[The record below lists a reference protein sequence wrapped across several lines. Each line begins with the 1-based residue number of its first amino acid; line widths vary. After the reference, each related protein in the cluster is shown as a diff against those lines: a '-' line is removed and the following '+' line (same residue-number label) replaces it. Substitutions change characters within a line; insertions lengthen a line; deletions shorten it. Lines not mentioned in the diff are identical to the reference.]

1 MIRRR
6 KQISMQR
13 LLAFI
18 KRMSTLSLQ
27 VLPNGTLALLCLI
40 KQILQVN
47 SSTDILLDSDDASL
61 GQGIFLPEMEE
72 PEYCNAN
79 ATLLWELI
87 PLQVTKTSFCV
98 RILWDINYK

>member
-1 MIRRR
+1 
-6 KQISMQR
+6 MQR

-47 SSTDILLDSDDASL
+47 SSTDILLDNDDTSL

-79 ATLLWELI
+79 STLLWELI
-87 PLQVTKTSFCV
+87 PLQVK
-98 RILWDINYK
+98 